1 MRAIVVESGKAVVK
15 DLPQPAPAPG
25 EVLLQVRL
33 AGICST
39 DLEILKGYS
48 GYTGILG
55 HEFVGTVVS
64 GSTTLAKKRVVS
76 EINCVCGRCDL
87 CAGGLSNHCRNRTV
101 MGIQNRP
108 GCFAEFVALPERNCL
123 EVPDSVTDEE
133 AVFAEPLAAAIQVTR
148 QVKIEPR
155 MNIAVLGTGRL
166 GLLVA
171 QVLAR
176 AGCKLT
182 AVGRNP
188 GTLAM
193 MDKKRIRNAAV
204 ADLNQWGI
212 FDVVVEC
219 TGSPEGLPLA
229 LRLVRPR
236 GTIVMKT
243 TCAGRAD
250 RRSDL
255 ADTDLT
261 PLVVNEVSLIGSR
274 CGPMRDALNMLARKE
289 VDVTSLITRQL
300 PLSEGLAALSL
311 ATEPGHI
318 KVLLKVA

>member
-1 MRAIVVESGKAVVK
+1 MRAIVVESGKVLVK
-15 DLPQPAPAPG
+15 EEPQPTPAPG
-25 EVLLQVRL
+25 EVLIKVHL

-39 DLEILKGYS
+39 DLEIVKGYG

-55 HEFVGTVVS
+55 HEFVGSIVS
-64 GSTTLAKKRVVS
+64 GSTALAKKRVVG
-76 EINCVCGRCDL
+76 EINCVCGKCDM
-87 CAGGLSNHCRNRTV
+87 CASGLSNHCRRRTV
-101 MGIQNRP
+101 MGIQGRP
-108 GCFAEFVALPERNCL
+108 GCFAEFVTLPEQNCL
-123 EVPDSVTDEE
+123 EVPDSVTDEQ

-148 QVKIEPR
+148 QIKTELR

-176 AGCKLT
+176 TGCKLT
-182 AVGRNP
+182 AIGRNP
-188 GTLAM
+188 ATLSM

-204 ADLNQWGI
+204 AELNQWGD

-250 RRSDL
+250 
-255 ADTDLT
+255 ADLT
-261 PLVVNEVSLIGSR
+261 TLVVNEVSLLGSR
-274 CGPMRDALNMLARKE
+274 CGPMRDALSMLARKE
-289 VDVTSLITRQL
+289 VDVASLITRQL
-300 PLSEGLAALSL
+300 PLAEGASALSL
-311 ATEPGHI
+311 AAEPGQI
-318 KVLLKVA
+318 KVVLKVGT

>member
-1 MRAIVVESGKAVVK
+1 MRALVVESGKAIVK
-15 DLPQPAPAPG
+15 EVPQAAPAPG
-25 EVLLQVRL
+25 EVLIQVRL

-39 DLEILKGYS
+39 DLEILKGYG

-64 GSTTLAKKRVVS
+64 GSTTLAKKRVVG
-76 EINCVCGRCDL
+76 EINCVCGKCDM
-87 CAGGLSNHCRNRTV
+87 CASGLSNHCRNRTV
-101 MGIQNRP
+101 MGIQGRP
-108 GCFAEFVALPERNCL
+108 GCFSEFVALPERNCL
-123 EVPDSVTDEE
+123 DVPDSVTDEE

-148 QVKIEPR
+148 QVKVETR

-176 AGCKLT
+176 TGCKLT

-188 GTLAM
+188 ATLAM
-193 MDKKRIRNAAV
+193 MDKKRIRNATV
-204 ADLNQWGI
+204 ADLNQWGT
-212 FDVVVEC
+212 FDVVVDC

-250 RRSDL
+250 ADL
-255 ADTDLT
+255 I

-289 VDVTSLITRQL
+289 IDVASMITRQL
-300 PLSEGLAALSL
+300 ALSEGPAALALAA
-311 ATEPGHI
+311 EPGHI
-318 KVLLKVA
+318 KVLLKNA

>member
-1 MRAIVVESGKAVVK
+1 MRAIVVESGKAILK
-15 DLPQPAPAPG
+15 DVSQPAPAPG
-25 EVLLQVRL
+25 EVLIQVRL

-39 DLEILKGYS
+39 DLEILKGYG
-48 GYTGILG
+48 GYAGILG

-64 GSTTLAKKRVVS
+64 GSTTLAKKRVVG
-76 EINCVCGRCDL
+76 EINCVCGKCDM
-87 CAGGLSNHCRNRTV
+87 CASGLSNHCRNRTV
-101 MGIQNRP
+101 MGIQVRP
-108 GCFAEFVALPERNCL
+108 GCFAEYVSLPERNCL
-123 EVPDSVTDEE
+123 DVPDSVTDEE
-133 AVFAEPLAAAIQVTR
+133 AVFTEPLAAAIQVTR
-148 QVKIEPR
+148 QIKIEPR

-182 AVGRNP
+182 AIGRNP
-188 GTLAM
+188 ATLSM

-204 ADLNQWGI
+204 ADLNQWSA
-212 FDVVVEC
+212 FDVVVDC

-236 GTIVMKT
+236 GMIVMKT

-250 RRSDL
+250 
-255 ADTDLT
+255 ADLT

-289 VDVTSLITRQL
+289 IDVTSMITRQL
-300 PLSEGLAALSL
+300 PLSEGPAALSL
-311 ATEPGHI
+311 AAEPGHI
-318 KVLLKVA
+318 KVLLKIV